1 MVDKRKAVPV
11 PANAGPTLRPAR
23 APIVLVAGG
32 PEELVLAAR
41 RIAGAESPTI
51 MVEACG
57 AVSVASA
64 AATLRPFALVVS
76 HDIYAFDPD
85 EFVALARDVHAELVV
100 LKISGGGSAF
110 VEQAL
115 RPSLRTAFRRYR
127 TETESG
133 PVRRR

>member
-1 MVDKRKAVPV
+1 MADKPKAVP
-11 PANAGPTLRPAR
+11 ASAEGGPTLRPAR

-41 RIAGAESPTI
+41 RIAGGESPTI
-51 MVEACG
+51 VVEACG

-64 AATLRPFALVVS
+64 AASLRPFAIVVS
-76 HDIYAFDPD
+76 QDIYAFDSE
-85 EFVALARDVHAELVV
+85 EFVALARDVQADLVV
-100 LKISGGGSAF
+100 LKISGGPAF
-110 VEQAL
+110 LEQAL